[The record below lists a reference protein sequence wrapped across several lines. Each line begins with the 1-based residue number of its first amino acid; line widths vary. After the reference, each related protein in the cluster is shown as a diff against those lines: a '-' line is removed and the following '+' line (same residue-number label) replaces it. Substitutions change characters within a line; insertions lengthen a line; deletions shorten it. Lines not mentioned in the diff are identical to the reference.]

1 MFKKVLETVG
11 TRYVL
16 AVLNLALI
24 FINARVLGV
33 QGVGLAGLIIAAV
46 NIVVAFNSVLCGNTI
61 VYFMN
66 KYAVRQVLVPSYLW
80 TPISSVIVC
89 LLMYLLGLL
98 PEGYEMDIFWLS
110 LLNSYVAAN
119 ARFLLGKDK
128 IKGFNLTFFLQGG
141 LLFFLLLYFYYLCG
155 NQNIEAYLLG
165 MYLANGTAF
174 LVSALLLIP
183 HLTKT
188 NEASVRIPFFKLV
201 REMFAYGLWSSA
213 DSLAEIYTTRLNY
226 FLVRNFTGLGAVGL
240 LDAGTKIS
248 ESVWHIS
255 RSVSFITYSE
265 VSREK
270 EEANRKLIA
279 LRLFKFTFVAVTAIT
294 LIITLIP
301 EWIYTDY
308 LFTSEFAGM
317 RLIILILA
325 PGIIAFACNNVLGHY
340 FIGSGRVRISAYS
353 SFTGLIVL
361 ILVGFILIPTH
372 GVIGSAIT
380 SSIAFVAMLTFSV
393 VLFSKQ
399 TSTRLREFIPNK
411 QDFSYIRGKIFRT
424 KMSA

>member
-1 MFKKVLETVG
+1 MFKKVLETIG

-89 LLMYLLGLL
+89 LLMFLLGLL
-98 PEGYEMDIFWLS
+98 PKGYEMDIFWLS

-308 LFTSEFAGM
+308 LFTPEFAGM

-411 QDFSYIRGKIFRT
+411 QDFSYIREKIFRT

>member
-1 MFKKVLETVG
+1 MFKKVLETIG

-98 PEGYEMDIFWLS
+98 PKGYEMDIFWLS

-308 LFTSEFAGM
+308 LFTPEFAGM

-411 QDFSYIRGKIFRT
+411 QDFSYIREKIFRT

>member
-1 MFKKVLETVG
+1 MFKKVLETIG

-98 PEGYEMDIFWLS
+98 PKGYEMDIFWLS

-165 MYLANGTAF
+165 MYLANGIAF

-201 REMFAYGLWSSA
+201 SEMFAYGLWSSA

-308 LFTSEFAGM
+308 FFTPEFAGM

-411 QDFSYIRGKIFRT
+411 QDFSYIREKIFRT

>member
-1 MFKKVLETVG
+1 MFKKVLETIG

-89 LLMYLLGLL
+89 LLMFLLGLL

-308 LFTSEFAGM
+308 LFTPEFAGM

-411 QDFSYIRGKIFRT
+411 QDFSYIREKIFRT